1 MTKETFKHSTTPEH
15 TRAFEHGYD
24 SPADHDHED
33 RQTEYD
39 HNSKEKTPQEQQ
51 ETLDDAKA
59 LAEKADEQR
68 KEIENQKSPAEKRLS
83 GAPSKKRRQAVYK
96 ETLDE
101 IRSEM
106 NPGEKIVSSIIHNPV
121 IEPVSD
127 FVGATIARPNA
138 LLSGSIAAF
147 VVVTCV
153 YFAAKHYG
161 YQLSGSET
169 ITAFVIGWLLGIVYD
184 YLSSLFRHE
193 KHK

>member
-15 TRAFEHGYD
+15 TRTIEHGYD

-33 RQTEYD
+33 HKTEYD
-39 HNSKEKTPQEQQ
+39 RSPKEKTPQEQQ
-51 ETLDDAKA
+51 ETLSDAKA

-68 KEIENQKSPAEKRLS
+68 KEVENQKSPAEKRLS
-83 GAPSKKRRQAVYK
+83 GAPSKKRRQAAYR
-96 ETLDE
+96 ETLNE

-106 NPGEKIVSSIIHNPV
+106 NPGEKFVSSIIHNRV
-121 IEPVSD
+121 VEPVSD

-138 LLSGSIAAF
+138 MLSGSIAAF

-153 YFAAKHYG
+153 YFVAKHYG

-169 ITAFVIGWLLGIVYD
+169 ITAFVIGWLLGIAYD
-184 YLSSLFRHE
+184 YLSSLFQHG